1 MRSFGSRC
9 LSLIAAIT
17 AITAMALV
25 NPAFAAEKPPLAPDQ
40 DAPLVVQSKVS
51 AVLSFSARALA
62 EELDR
67 AVPRRLASFDDQL
80 TTCGHRRGF
89 FRRQVDVQCVV
100 TGYIE
105 RTASHLSARRRQSG
119 GRRGQAGRL
128 GLRSRRARIGA
139 AHSRCRARRDER
151 FRRSQTAFDPRLDGR
166 FEFGAEL
173 PVDRTAH
180 APHFRQRHS
189 DRAARRA
196 ANSGAEPPGRRHGRR
211 ENASDRC
218 AAQS

>member
-9 LSLIAAIT
+9 LSLIA

-40 DAPLVVQSKVS
+40 DAPLVVQSRVS
-51 AVLSFSARALA
+51 AVSSFSARALA

-67 AVPRRLASFDDQL
+67 AVPRRLASFDDQQA
-80 TTCGHRRGF
+80 TCGHRRGF
-89 FRRQVDVQCVV
+89 FRRQVDVQCVRHRL
-100 TGYIE
+100 Y
-105 RTASHLSARRRQSG
+105 RAHPSHLSARRRQSG
-119 GRRGQAGRL
+119 GRRGQAARL

-139 AHSRCRARRDER
+139 AHSRRRARRDER
-151 FRRSQTAFDPRLDGR
+151 FRRSQAAFDPRLDGR

-189 DRAARRA
+189 DRATRRA

-218 AAQS
+218 PAQS